1 MTAIPISTSKPAKL
15 QTPEEI
21 RRARVLGL
29 VYIGL
34 AALVLFAFTFSIAGG
49 DVASFGLSRPTDAIE
64 VSPLEVP
71 ARALTIAV
79 AVGSWGRCNSL
90 EASATRPTSCSVAP

>member
-1 MTAIPISTSKPAKL
+1 MTAIPVSTSKPVKL

-34 AALVLFAFTFSIAGG
+34 AALVL
-49 DVASFGLSRPTDAIE
+49 LSLIH
-64 VSPLEVP
+64 
-71 ARALTIAV
+71 I
-79 AVGSWGRCNSL
+79 
-90 EASATRPTSCSVAP
+90 